1 MWISSQRYRSSNRST
16 ERQNCLYGCTKNACL
31 LSEFYRTYGLYWN
44 CPTKTVML
52 QDHIKTCTFRRDHQC
67 FPAVHLL
74 PLTDWV
80 SSKFSF
86 LGTMPVTWKVLCRSS
101 FKNVNVSKCNFGRH
115 KKLCWVQLW
124 QNLSS
129 RCPYLSRWWKVEIL
143 PNLLDS
149 LLPAGLRDEKTEK
162 LHHPYFIDLRS
173 WWCRANWSNFGTSL
187 EHQVRK
193 PVLLVLL
200 VGEKILS
207 KKAAY
212 TNPLDIPA
220 TLWRKLLAL
229 LHSGLHSRR
238 DLHQDTS
245 QHGYLP
251 WLLQARRGIF
261 NP

>member
-1 MWISSQRYRSSNRST
+1 MWMLANVI
-16 ERQNCLYGCTKNACL
+16 LGVTKSCAEFSCGKTYL
-31 LSEFYRTYGLYWN
+31 LG
-44 CPTKTVML
+44 
-52 QDHIKTCTFRRDHQC
+52 
-67 FPAVHLL
+67 
-74 PLTDWV
+74 
-80 SSKFSF
+80 
-86 LGTMPVTWKVLCRSS
+86 VLAWAGG
-101 FKNVNVSKCNFGRH
+101 GR
-115 KKLCWVQLW
+115 L
-124 QNLSS
+124 
-129 RCPYLSRWWKVEIL
+129 RFL

-149 LLPAGLRDEKTEK
+149 LLPAGLRDGKTEK
-162 LHHPYFIDLRS
+162 LHHPHFLDLRS

-200 VGEKILS
+200 VGEKTLS
-207 KKAAY
+207 KKAVY

-229 LHSGLHSRR
+229 FHSGLHSRR

-261 NP
+261 NT